1 MVEVRDAIVEERVRL
16 SGPAFR
22 PSALVYDAVSAR
34 LLLADRDGRKIRVL
48 GDGFDA
54 PVDLVRAESA
64 GFGTI
69 TAVDID
75 RSRGDLWAASVQE
88 SVGSA
93 GGLHRMQLIS
103 GRPLQTIAPPAE
115 HQPWRPVALHV
126 IGAGVVTADDEGRV
140 WMTGSGVASLRRVA
154 TVPARGTLAMTAVP
168 GRDDTVL
175 VASATQVFAV
185 ALDTG
190 RVTEV
195 TVSVEGALTGIEQI
209 AVWHDRV
216 VVIQQTPEGARHL
229 AHWRPMNRG
238 RQATAVVRLSP
249 ALESDVPAPM
259 LTVVGDEAWLT
270 APPADGSGGAAA
282 LRVLRVRLR

>member
-1 MVEVRDAIVEERVRL
+1 VAEVLDVAFEERMRL

-22 PSALVYDAVSAR
+22 LSALVYDAVSAR

-48 GDGFDA
+48 GDGFDT

-75 RSRGDLWAASVQE
+75 RVRGDLWVASAQDA
-88 SVGSA
+88 VGAA

-103 GRPLQTIAPPAE
+103 GRPLQSIAPPPE

-126 IGAGVVTADDEGRV
+126 IGAGVLTADDQGHV
-140 WMTGSGVASLRRVA
+140 WLTPPGGTSLRRVA
-154 TVPARGTLAMTAVP
+154 TVPAQGPLTMTAAP
-168 GRDDTVL
+168 GRDGALL
-175 VASATQVFAV
+175 VASASQVFLV
-185 ALDTG
+185 TLDTG

-195 TVSVEGALTGIEQI
+195 TASIEGALTGIEQM
-209 AVWHDRV
+209 ATWHDRV
-216 VVIQQTPEGARHL
+216 VVIQQTAEGTRQL
-229 AHWRPMNRG
+229 AHWQLNTRG
-238 RQATAVVRLSP
+238 RQATNVVRIQPSLSAQTP
-249 ALESDVPAPM
+249 PPM
-259 LTVVGDEAWLT
+259 LAVVGDEVLLT
-270 APPADGSGGAAA
+270 APAADDAGASSS